1 MSESKL
7 RSLIVN
13 VTAETRAYQREIERA
28 TSAGQRYLRI
38 ISDGNSQA
46 IASWRSQ
53 QAAINAQNDAL
64 SALTR
69 SAGRYAQAMVGALGA
84 ADPLKQADAWNQ
96 VNARLKQASISASD
110 LAVIQQRV
118 FDISQKT
125 GTVFSDNANLF
136 SQAAGSMRDYGFA
149 SADILKLTEALVLG
163 TQLSGTGANEASLAM
178 AQFSRAMAHGVL
190 SGDDFLAMGA
200 DGARILSA
208 LATGLGV
215 TSQELKVLANDGL
228 LTVDK
233 VMPALLSQLGTLQ
246 QEFAAMPN
254 SISGSMNG
262 LANAFQRWVGDVDG
276 ATGTTQAL
284 SRAIGLLANN
294 MNILGSVTAGLAVGY
309 AALKSADRIKT
320 IYAEVVAIRAAQA
333 AEIARTR
340 AQLDATTMAARHA
353 AAEVATAQAQV
364 QATRFTDL
372 HTAALSRLRLARL
385 ADVQAT
391 RAHAAAQAASAAAGS
406 LAMRAGAGLLGVLG
420 GPVGLAVTLGT
431 VAAGYLL
438 FSDNSDKARQS
449 MIDLKRPVS
458 ELREEFSKL
467 SKAQALYQLDEVIE
481 AQRRAQAE
489 ADAAFKRIR
498 YSIKRDD
505 IWGNRYT
512 KPIEQRLP
520 AIGRYDQRRAD
531 GVDIGTST
539 ELLISE
545 SGAPPNVAKDARK
558 DAAIYDEAIQRV
570 ELLGGVRRALED
582 QANGKRP
589 LGPPL
594 QTGNL
599 GIEDQEQARQ
609 LEADR
614 LRQAEQ
620 LTSAYNQTLSSL
632 TQQVDLYS
640 ETTELGRLRYQLN
653 HGELANLSDQ
663 NKTALERKA
672 IELDALNARKAYD
685 GLMGNLQTQE
695 QGLLATT
702 KERLKVLEAANDAGR
717 LSGDEYR
724 AGAEAISKSTVA
736 EAPTFSGPGSLL
748 SGPMSD
754 LVKSAQAEAE
764 LKAWHDKQL
773 AMQAQL
779 HAEGLTGEQE
789 YQDRIFDINQTNQQQ
804 LEDIQGAY
812 KVAMLGTFSELSGSA
827 ADMVGKIA
835 GEQSGAYKVLFLA
848 QKAFAV
854 ASIIM
859 NAQIAASKAPAEMT
873 FVAGIPMSAAI
884 LAAGYANAGMVAG
897 MTLAGMAH
905 DGIDYIPREGTW
917 LLQQGERV
925 VDGRTNQDLKQFLSN
940 TPEAANQSQSAPQ
953 IHITINGDGSA
964 GAADSAQGYE
974 AMGQALLATVR
985 AEMPKVARGVIISE
999 KGQNGLL
1006 DPSNRRA
1013 G

>member
-13 VTAETRAYQREIERA
+13 VTAGTRAYQREIERV

-53 QAAINAQNDAL
+53 QAAISAQNDAL

-69 SAGRYAQAMVGALGA
+69 TAGRYAQAMVGALGA
-84 ADPLKQADAWNQ
+84 TDPLKQADAWNQ

-372 HTAALSRLRLARL
+372 HAAALSRLRLARL

-391 RAHAAAQAASAAAGS
+391 RAQAEAQAASTATGS

-438 FSDNSDKARQS
+438 LSDNSDTARQS
-449 MIDLKRPVS
+449 MVDMKRPVS
-458 ELREEFSKL
+458 ELSEEFSKL
-467 SKAQALYQLDEVIE
+467 GKAQLRYLLDNAMEQKLQALAT
-481 AQRRAQAE
+481 AQQALRSIRSMGTTSGKLGGFDQENPYERQPAIVEFDRSLADGKGIDLVAQQFIVDTGATGKRAQE
-489 ADAAFKRIR
+489 INK
-498 YSIKRDD
+498 S
-505 IWGNRYT
+505 
-512 KPIEQRLP
+512 
-520 AIGRYDQRRAD
+520 
-531 GVDIGTST
+531 
-539 ELLISE
+539 
-545 SGAPPNVAKDARK
+545 
-558 DAAIYDEAIQRV
+558 AAIYDESMKVAGSHGQNAQ
-570 ELLGGVRRALED
+570 LLQGLLNDSSTVVTSPTPNKTPASIPQSAQD
-582 QANGKRP
+582 H
-589 LGPPL
+589 
-594 QTGNL
+594 
-599 GIEDQEQARQ
+599 
-609 LEADR
+609 
-614 LRQAEQ
+614 LRQVQ
-620 LTSAYNQTLSSL
+620 QINTAYNQALSSL

-859 NAQIAASKAPAEMT
+859 NAQIAASKAPTEMT
-873 FVAGIPMSAAI
+873 FVAGISMSAAI

>member
-1 MSESKL
+1 MSENKL

-28 TSAGQRYLRI
+28 TNAGQRYLRI

-46 IASWRSQ
+46 IVSWRSQ
-53 QAAINAQNDAL
+53 QAAITAQSEALNAL
-64 SALTR
+64 VRT
-69 SAGRYAQAMVGALGA
+69 AGRYAQAMAGALGA
-84 ADPLKQADAWNQ
+84 TDPLKQADAWNQ
-96 VNARLKQASISASD
+96 ITARLKQAAISAGD
-110 LAVIQQRV
+110 LAVIQQQV

-163 TQLSGTGANEASLAM
+163 TQLSGSSATEASLAM

-233 VMPALLSQLGTLQ
+233 VMPALLSQLGTLK
-246 QEFAAMPN
+246 QEFAAMPA
-254 SISGSMNG
+254 SISGSMTG

-284 SRAIGLLANN
+284 SRAIGLVANN

-309 AALKSADRIKT
+309 AALKSADLTKT
-320 IYAEVVAIRAAQA
+320 IYAQVAAIRAAQA

-340 AQLDATTMAARHA
+340 AQLDATTMAARHV
-353 AAEVATAQAQV
+353 AAEVTTAQAQV

-372 HTAALSRLRLARL
+372 HAAALSRLRLARL
-385 ADVQAT
+385 ADVQAS
-391 RAHAAAQAASAAAGS
+391 RAHAAAQIATAAAGS
-406 LAMRAGAGLLGVLG
+406 LASRAGSGLLGMLG
-420 GPVGLAVTLGT
+420 GPWGLAVTLGT

-449 MIDLKRPVS
+449 IVDMKRPVS

-467 SKAQALYQLDEVIE
+467 GKAQLRYMLDNAIEQKLQALAA
-481 AQRRAQAE
+481 AQQALRSIRSMGMTSGKLGSFDQESPYERQPAIVEFDRRLADGQDIYPVSQQFIADTGAKGIRAQKINQH
-489 ADAAFKRIR
+489 AAAYYESMQTVDSLDKGSQLIQGQLNDSSAVGASPNANKTPA
-498 YSIKRDD
+498 SI
-505 IWGNRYT
+505 
-512 KPIEQRLP
+512 P
-520 AIGRYDQRRAD
+520 
-531 GVDIGTST
+531 
-539 ELLISE
+539 
-545 SGAPPNVAKDARK
+545 
-558 DAAIYDEAIQRV
+558 
-570 ELLGGVRRALED
+570 
-582 QANGKRP
+582 
-589 LGPPL
+589 
-594 QTGNL
+594 
-599 GIEDQEQARQ
+599 Q
-609 LEADR
+609 LAQDH
-614 LRQAEQ
+614 LRQVQQ
-620 LTSAYNQTLSSL
+620 LNTAYNQTLSSL
-632 TQQVDLYS
+632 SQQVDLYS
-640 ETTELGRLRYQLN
+640 ETTELGRLRYQLH
-653 HGELANLSDQ
+653 HGELANLSGQ

-685 GLMGNLQTQE
+685 GLMGSLQTHE

-702 KERLKVLEAANDAGR
+702 KERLRVLEAANDAGK

-736 EAPTFSGPGSLL
+736 DAPTFSGQGSLL
-748 SGPMSD
+748 NGPMSE
-754 LVKSAQAEAE
+754 LIRSAEAEAE
-764 LKAWHDKQL
+764 LKAWHEKQL

-779 HAEGLTGEQE
+779 YAEKLTGEQE
-789 YQDRIFDINQTNQQQ
+789 YLDRVFDINQTNQQR
-804 LEDIQGAY
+804 LNDIQGAY
-812 KVAMLGTFSELSGSA
+812 KVAMLGTFSELAGNA

-835 GEQSGAYKVLFLA
+835 GEQSTAYKVLFLT

-854 ASIIM
+854 ASIIA
-859 NAQIAASKAPAEMT
+859 NAHIAAAKAPAELT
-873 FVAGIPMSAAI
+873 VLGGLKVGPML
-884 LAAGYANAGMVAG
+884 LAAGYASAGMVAG
-897 MTLAGMAH
+897 MALAGVAH

-925 VDGRTNQDLKQFLSN
+925 VDGRTNQDLKQFLSS
-940 TPEAANQSQSAPQ
+940 TPEAANQSLLAPQ
-953 IHITINGDGSA
+953 IHITINGDGSG
-964 GAADSAQGYE
+964 GAAESTQGYE